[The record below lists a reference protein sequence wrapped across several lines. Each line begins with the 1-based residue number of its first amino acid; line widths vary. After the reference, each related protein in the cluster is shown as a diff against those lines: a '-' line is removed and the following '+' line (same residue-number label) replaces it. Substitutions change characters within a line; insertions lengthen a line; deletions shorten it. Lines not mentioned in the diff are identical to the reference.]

1 MPSSFGWLD
10 SDTEQRRRM
19 LEVVD
24 LFSQDGTVDELGT
37 GAIRD
42 ALSHG
47 LFPGTSVVHTRLRY
61 VLFVPWL
68 LQRAADDRP
77 GRDAAKHFRDLEIRL
92 IDSLMAGGEQVGV
105 IGNQAK
111 ARLRRMPSGVYWS
124 ALGTWGI
131 RQPDLSVEGYLRR
144 RHDLARLA
152 ARTAVRD
159 DPEAREHAPST
170 GLDPHLPPPP
180 DDLLTRASFD
190 LTAVEEEY
198 LSDSIARATAGS
210 LLAWLVHHPPPDLPT
225 YAWEIATL
233 GDALADLVET
243 VDHARR
249 FHTVIHGAV
258 LLYNLLLARRR
269 NMDDAVARYESDLA
283 LWRDEVHASEAFDG
297 WDRVAWWTT
306 LTRLNPGIRPLTRAF
321 VDEWLDLAASDPD
334 VANNADAATLV
345 ATRERQIKSG
355 RARLAN
361 QAALDHWGGASGL
374 RRLDFNW
381 SVARRH
387 LADLY
392 AARGAA

>member
-10 SDTEQRRRM
+10 SDTEQRRQM

-42 ALSHG
+42 ALSHA

-68 LQRAADDRP
+68 LQRAADHSP
-77 GRDAAKHFRDLEIRL
+77 ARDAAKHFRDLEIRL
-92 IDSLMAGGEQVGV
+92 IDSLLAGGEQVGV
-105 IGNQAK
+105 IGNHAK

-124 ALGTWGI
+124 ALGTWGV

-152 ARTAVRD
+152 ARTAVSD
-159 DPEAREHAPST
+159 DPEARDHAPSA
-170 GLDPHLPPPP
+170 GLDLHLPPPP
-180 DDLLTRASFD
+180 GDLLTRATFD
-190 LTAVEEEY
+190 LTPVEEEY

-210 LLAWLVHHPPPDLPT
+210 LLAWLVHHPPPHLPT
-225 YAWEIATL
+225 YAWDVATL
-233 GDALADLVET
+233 GDAPADLAET

-249 FHTVIHGAV
+249 FHTAIHGAV

-269 NMDDAVARYESDLA
+269 NMDEAVARYESDLA
-283 LWRDEVHASEAFDG
+283 LWRDEVHASEALDG

-306 LTRLNPGIRPLTRAF
+306 LTRLNPGIRPLTRVF

-345 ATRERQIKSG
+345 ATRERQIKGG

-381 SVARRH
+381 SVARTH

-392 AARGAA
+392 ATRGAA

>member
-42 ALSHG
+42 ALSHA

-68 LQRAADDRP
+68 LQRAADGSA
-77 GRDAAKHFRDLEIRL
+77 GRDAAQHLRDLEVRL
-92 IDSLMAGGEQVGV
+92 IGSLLAGGEPTGV
-105 IGNQAK
+105 IGSQAG
-111 ARLRRMPSGVYWS
+111 ARLRRMPSSVYWS
-124 ALGTWGI
+124 ALGAWGI

-152 ARTAVRD
+152 ARTAVSD
-159 DPEAREHAPST
+159 DPEAREQAPGA

-180 DDLLTRASFD
+180 ADLLTRATFD
-190 LTAVEEEY
+190 LTPVEEEY

-210 LLAWLVHHPPPDLPT
+210 LLAWLVHHPPPELAT
-225 YAWEIATL
+225 YVWEIATL
-233 GDALADLVET
+233 GSLPADLAET

-249 FHTVIHGAV
+249 FHTAIHGAV

-269 NMDDAVARYESDLA
+269 SMDEAVAGYESDLA
-283 LWRDEVHASEAFDG
+283 LWRGELQSTGALDG

-306 LTRLNPGIRPLTRAF
+306 VIRLNPEIRPLTRVF
-321 VDEWLDLAASDPD
+321 VDQWLDLVTSDPD
-334 VANNADAATLV
+334 VASSTDAAHLV
-345 ATRERQIKSG
+345 ATRERQIKGG

-381 SVARRH
+381 SVARTH

-392 AARGAA
+392 AARGVA